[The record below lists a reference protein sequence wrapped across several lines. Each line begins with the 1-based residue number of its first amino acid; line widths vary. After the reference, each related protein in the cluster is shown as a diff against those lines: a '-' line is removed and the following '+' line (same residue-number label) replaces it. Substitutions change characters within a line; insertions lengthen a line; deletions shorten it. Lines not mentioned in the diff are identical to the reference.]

1 MERTSEVMIKSVR
14 RILQSLFSQVN
25 VSLNDKL
32 VTPSA
37 TTYSYSAMIE
47 TLLNFGP
54 AAMRS
59 RMQTSLFFMD
69 TAGKMDVHNP
79 GALDANANMGLKKRH
94 LYMRT
99 YAFKNA

>member
-1 MERTSEVMIKSVR
+1 
-14 RILQSLFSQVN
+14 LQSLFSQVN